1 MATKKKSGS
10 KKPRKAPRSAAQK
23 AATRKMLAANKAR
36 KSGSKRSKSSKR
48 SAPKGLGARVS
59 RLETRVARH
68 DVQIDALQHRRSPR
82 HRRDLQ
88 SAQIDHRW
96 PQPTHARLTS
106 AVRPAR
112 RHL

>member
-68 DVQIDALQHRRSPR
+68 DVQIDQLSGVSKFMFEQMARGGLIRTTPQARQLAASTR
-82 HRRDLQ
+82 H
-88 SAQIDHRW
+88 
-96 PQPTHARLTS
+96 
-106 AVRPAR
+106 
-112 RHL
+112 